1 MFNTFMTDS
10 SLDSLIFDKR
20 VLFVNGIRS
29 DLPSGG
35 NTATQTLLRY
45 LTMRCKVEIFSMAPD
60 RNLESK
66 TAFAIKSF
74 PAGALI
80 ALYRFWR
87 RRWLEF
93 FARFSPWLL
102 VSMLFKYFLYKPDV
116 LIFNHHCTFLFSYFF
131 LSKKILVWHDVPS
144 TKVSKRSDRHLLDKY
159 LCTHLERSFLKSA
172 TQSWILS
179 FTDQKFLRRFYA
191 HNSCIFPALDSS
203 PNLPRKNIER
213 NSWLLIGN
221 WSRIENCS
229 GAIDFFLAYVQLAR
243 VVNNDL
249 RGSFII
255 AGAGSSI
262 FLENLLQLDPN
273 LHILEIQAL
282 NHFNDLS
289 QFSQS
294 ALLAPIKEGA
304 GIKLKT
310 LEAWSCD
317 IPVIGT
323 TQAFSGLPLRLW
335 EMGGIKLDTSYDIAK
350 FCIDWT
356 RNESQ
361 LAKLSPLT
369 AYISYHTQFF

>member
-1 MFNTFMTDS
+1 
-10 SLDSLIFDKR
+10 
-20 VLFVNGIRS
+20 
-29 DLPSGG
+29 
-35 NTATQTLLRY
+35 
-45 LTMRCKVEIFSMAPD
+45 MRCKVEIFSMAPD

-243 VVNNDL
+243 VVNKDL